1 MFLLD
6 AKRFQKGHHMK
17 RAVAFALA
25 FATLGLTAC
34 SGSTTVVENSEPKV
48 IQEVC
53 RMGRRPG
60 SIYNTQFK
68 ALLFDDGSTEF
79 LSSWEECE

>member
-1 MFLLD
+1 
-6 AKRFQKGHHMK
+6 MK

-53 RMGRRPG
+53 RDR
-60 SIYNTQFK
+60 YVH
-68 ALLFDDGSTEF
+68 LLFDDGSTEMVNP
-79 LSSWEECE
+79 WEHCDD

>member
-1 MFLLD
+1 
-6 AKRFQKGHHMK
+6 MK

-25 FATLGLTAC
+25 TFGLIAC

-53 RMGRRPG
+53 RKGRRPG
-60 SIYNTQFK
+60 SDFPREYK
-68 ALLFDDGSTEF
+68 ALLFDDGSTKILPE
-79 LSSWEECE
+79 WERCD

>member
-1 MFLLD
+1 
-6 AKRFQKGHHMK
+6 MK

-48 IQEVC
+48 VDSVQ
-53 RMGRRPG
+53 MDGR
-60 SIYNTQFK
+60 
-68 ALLFDDGSTEF
+68 LLLVWDDGNIT
-79 LSSWEECE
+79 LAGND